1 VSFLPSNL
9 TRGLVAALLL
19 AVWVDWAG
27 AAASEHITFNASR
40 RQLDAEIDSWPLEK
54 VLARLGA
61 VTGWRVY
68 IVPDTEDTVTTSFRQ
83 LDTGDALRRLL
94 GAFNFALLPQSD
106 GSTAL
111 FVFRRS
117 ADEATRLVAH
127 ADPTSRVRPG
137 TPIPDELV
145 VVLKPRAGES
155 IDALA
160 KRHGAHVV
168 GRLESQRAYRLAFA
182 DEKAAADARRSLT
195 GDADVESLES
205 NFALAPPA
213 ELAPLAQGS
222 EPALTLEPNV
232 SPSKTA
238 VVVGLLDSPVQAQGS
253 RIEGFMQPGVSVFG
267 DYQEPS
273 GALTH
278 GTAMAETIIDGV
290 QQALDEAGRGDARIN
305 LSIIPID
312 VYGGNE
318 RTSSFDV
325 AQGLAAALDRH
336 ANIVNMSLGGDS
348 QSPLLENLI
357 ASAARQGTV
366 LVGAAGNAAVTT
378 PFYPAAD
385 PGVLSVTAAGDGGG
399 IAPYANRGT
408 WVDALAPGS
417 NVVAYGGQM
426 WLGNGTS
433 FSSSWVSGWAAGT
446 MVAGT
451 RQATAVE
458 RRVLGRF
465 QMPGATSSAR

>member
-1 VSFLPSNL
+1 M
-9 TRGLVAALLL
+9 
-19 AVWVDWAG
+19 G
-27 AAASEHITFNASR
+27 AR
-40 RQLDAEIDSWPLEK
+40 
-54 VLARLGA
+54 
-61 VTGWRVY
+61 
-68 IVPDTEDTVTTSFRQ
+68 
-83 LDTGDALRRLL
+83 
-94 GAFNFALLPQSD
+94 
-106 GSTAL
+106 
-111 FVFRRS
+111 
-117 ADEATRLVAH
+117 
-127 ADPTSRVRPG
+127 
-137 TPIPDELV
+137 
-145 VVLKPRAGES
+145 
-155 IDALA
+155 
-160 KRHGAHVV
+160 VV
-168 GRLESQRAYRLAFA
+168 GRLDGQRAYRLAFSGE
-182 DEKAAADARRSLT
+182 DEATDARRRLA

-205 NFALAPPA
+205 NFAIAPPA
-213 ELAPLAQGS
+213 QLTPLAEGR
-222 EPALTLEPNV
+222 EPELTLQPNV
-232 SPSKTA
+232 SPSKTG

-267 DYQEPS
+267 DYQEPT

-278 GTAMAETIIDGV
+278 GTAMAETILDGV
-290 QQALDEAGRGDARIN
+290 QQALQEAGRGDARIN

-312 VYGGNE
+312 VYGPNE

-348 QSPLLENLI
+348 ESPLLRNLI

-366 LVGAAGNAAVTT
+366 LVGAAGTDPVTV
-378 PFYPAAD
+378 PLYPAAD
-385 PGVLSVTAAGDGGG
+385 PGVLSVTAADDRGG

-417 NVVAYGGQM
+417 NVVTYGGQM

-451 RQATAVE
+451 RQAGAVE

-465 QMPGATSSAR
+465 QMPGAASSTR